1 MRITGGR
8 ARGAL
13 LKSPPKNVRPATD
26 RTRQAVFSSL
36 GGAIVGTSVLDLFA
50 GSGSYGLEAIS
61 RGAIS
66 CHFVEKNR
74 IALACLKKN
83 LNVLNKAL
91 KGQQAA
97 QAVSHVTQQDVF
109 KWRPERP
116 EGFDFIFLDP
126 PYSLAV
132 ERSDSLFALAGNFLG
147 KNPAGRLL
155 FEMPGDFH
163 PDPAGW
169 ELARSLGSRKSGE
182 PALKI
187 YKRTAPNP

>member
-8 ARGAL
+8 ARGAP

-36 GGAIVGTSVLDLFA
+36 GGSIVGSSVLDLFA

-61 RGAIS
+61 RGAIR

-74 IALACLKKN
+74 RTLACLMEN

-97 QAVSHVTQQDVF
+97 QAVSRVTQKDVF
-109 KWRPERP
+109 KWRTERP
-116 EGFDFIFLDP
+116 EGFDFIFLDA

-132 ERSDSLFALAGNFLG
+132 ERSDSLFALAAKFIGQ
-147 KNPAGRLL
+147 NPAGRLL

-163 PDPAGW
+163 PEPAGW

-182 PALKI
+182 PAMNI
-187 YKRTAPNP
+187 YKKTAT

>member
-1 MRITGGR
+1 M
-8 ARGAL
+8 

-36 GGAIVGTSVLDLFA
+36 GASIVGSSVLDLFA

-61 RGAIS
+61 RGAIC
-66 CHFVEKNR
+66 CHFVENNR
-74 IALACLKKN
+74 IALACLKEN

-97 QAVSHVTQQDVF
+97 QAVSRVTKQDVF

-132 ERSDSLFALAGNFLG
+132 ERSDSLFALTGNYLG
-147 KNPAGRLL
+147 KNPAARLL

-163 PDPAGW
+163 PDPTGW

-187 YKRTAPNP
+187 YKRTTPNP